1 MSQLEENANE
11 VYTYLN
17 TERELVATTLIE
29 LLGAGATATGRKENA
44 AIITAG
50 VILCVAILVGAAL
63 A

>member
-1 MSQLEENANE
+1 M
-11 VYTYLN
+11 N